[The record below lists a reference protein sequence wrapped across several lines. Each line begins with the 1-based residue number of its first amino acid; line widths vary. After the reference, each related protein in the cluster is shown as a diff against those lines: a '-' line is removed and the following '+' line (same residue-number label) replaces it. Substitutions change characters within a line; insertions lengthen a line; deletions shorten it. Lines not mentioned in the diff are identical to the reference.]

1 VQFVPPQILL
11 PRSTVERSVIPL
23 LTRPM
28 TGYHPKCNLCLGGL
42 TLDDQRPSQPPDQKT
57 KDELRVEQS
66 EPRDELRVE
75 QSEPRDELRVEQSEP
90 RDELRVEQSEPGDE
104 PKMNEP
110 AIARWRAELEARR
123 RAGLPDVAERE
134 KTRRDPAPK
143 SRSRWFVWVVLAL
156 LAALLVDLAY
166 VGFGLRSRLLSASS
180 SLGVGREAIVD
191 ADYEEANQE
200 FRSALNEGRE
210 AIDLENHLGWRA
222 LGVVPGA
229 SDDTRAA
236 SVLASVT
243 ELSSLTGLDVIR
255 LYERLGATRTGI
267 AGAFFEDGT
276 VRLDLVAEAARS
288 VSSLTTTLLNGS
300 RLINED
306 LDPRLGPLD
315 DALKRV
321 RHAMSEAL
329 GTLGRAKI
337 LLSASPSLFGDNKKL
352 EYLLVIQNPS
362 RSRAAGGVIE
372 YYGILSAT
380 DGKLELGSILPIST
394 LEEAGVVKAWSTVNR
409 SVDFPAVAR
418 EILRR
423 YEDQTGNKLQ
433 GVIAADSIAL
443 QYMSKVTGPV
453 RGEGLDLA
461 IGEDNTAKVLMHD
474 VFEYFSGRKDARD
487 RFVADVVR
495 KIWFSVT
502 RGVGDSSVLLDALAR
517 SVREQHMKMFASQPN
532 SRDAMDQLELSG
544 DPALFGPSVQSI
556 VQNSLSASKVDFF
569 LRREA
574 NTQVMLGNDG
584 SASVDV
590 TLTIENRAP
599 DGPPSLVLGT
609 GSRPGTARLSLEML
623 LPQGTD
629 DVTVEGREVPPTDL
643 IDGHPLIVTRATIPP
658 GKVRE
663 IVFGYELPPQDGQ
676 NSSAFSLLLLPAPL
690 AFPDRASVSVF
701 APNGFCINSCD
712 DASPNRWDVSTLLT
726 EPLPIRV
733 NLVSADG

>member
-1 VQFVPPQILL
+1 
-11 PRSTVERSVIPL
+11 
-23 LTRPM
+23 M

-42 TLDDQRPSQPPDQKT
+42 TLDDQRPSQPSDQKT

-66 EPRDELRVE
+66 EPG
-75 QSEPRDELRVEQSEP
+75 
-90 RDELRVEQSEPGDE
+90 DELRVEQSEPGDE
-104 PKMNEP
+104 PKMTEP
-110 AIARWRAELEARR
+110 AIARWRDELAARR
-123 RAGLPDVAERE
+123 RAGLPEVAERE

-143 SRSRWFVWVVLAL
+143 FRSRWFVWVALAL
-156 LAALLVDLAY
+156 LAALLVDLGY

-200 FRSALNEGRE
+200 FRSALSEGRE

-222 LGVVPGA
+222 LGLVPGA

-243 ELSSLTGLDVIR
+243 ELSSLAGLDVIR
-255 LYERLGATRTGI
+255 LYERLGATRSGI
-267 AGAFFEDGT
+267 AGALFEDGT

-329 GTLGRAKI
+329 RTLGGAEI
-337 LLSASPSLFGDNKKL
+337 LLSASPSLLGDNKKV

-380 DGKLELGSILPIST
+380 DGKLELGSVLPIST

-487 RFVADVVR
+487 RFVADVVT

-502 RGVGDSSVLLDALAR
+502 RGVGDPSVLLDALAR
-517 SVREQHMKMFASQPN
+517 SVREQHMKMFVSQPS

-556 VQNSLSASKVDFF
+556 AQNSLSASQVDFF
-569 LRREA
+569 LRRET

-584 SASVDV
+584 SASVEV
-590 TLTIENRAP
+590 TFTIENRAP
-599 DGPPSLVLGT
+599 DGPPSSVLGT
-609 GSRPGTARLSLEML
+609 GSRPGTARLSLETL

-629 DVTVEGREVPPTDL
+629 DVTVGGREVPPTDL

-663 IVFGYELPPQDGQ
+663 IVVGYELPPQDGQ

-712 DASPNRWDVSTLLT
+712 DASPNRWDASTTLT

-733 NLVSADG
+733 NLVSTDG